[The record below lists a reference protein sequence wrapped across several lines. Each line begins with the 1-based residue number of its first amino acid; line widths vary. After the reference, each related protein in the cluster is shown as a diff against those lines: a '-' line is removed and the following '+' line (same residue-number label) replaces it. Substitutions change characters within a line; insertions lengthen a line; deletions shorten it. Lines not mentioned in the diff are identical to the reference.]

1 MPATTTDTIAE
12 AFRLAILGVTPR
24 MTEGATTR
32 SWKYAEDGGASVRA
46 DARWFHFEWD
56 GEGDTPD
63 GFMGPLEVDTTV
75 TCSVVVDYG
84 GVAKHRVKILAVDD
98 SHQLRDVLNRLKSSS
113 TGLRWVELIG
123 WDFVANTDRNQARV
137 VIQYT
142 VRYMK
147 ARG

>member
-1 MPATTTDTIAE
+1 MPTITTDEIA
-12 AFRLAILGVTPR
+12 ASFRTAIEGVTPR

-32 SWKYAEDGGASVRA
+32 SWKFAEGDIPPRS

-63 GFMGPLEVDTTV
+63 GFMGPLSVDTTV

-84 GVAKHRVKILAVDD
+84 GIPRHRVKIIAVDD
-98 SHQLRDVLNRLKSSS
+98 LHQLRDVLNRLKSPA
-113 TGLRWVELIG
+113 TGLRWVEIIPPG
-123 WDFVANTDRNQARV
+123 WSFANNDPNQARV
-137 VIQYT
+137 NLKYT